1 MLQNKPDTAAK
12 TSIGTGAKSRSGY
25 FTLLRTLIRKGPPT
39 NVASWTV
46 GSLLLSLTA
55 AVVIVAL
62 AVLVRITILA
72 ALGTRLV
79 YITLYPA
86 VVAASVIGG
95 LPAGILAAVLSA
107 TIASFWLAPIFENM
121 EYLGLGVFLL
131 ACALIVSV
139 VEAMHR
145 ARARVR
151 DAEARAQISDAIR
164 ESQAQLSA
172 VVNNA
177 AEGITVTDDR
187 GRIRST
193 NSTMSKIFGYASD
206 ELVGQSVGVLMN
218 GRQRLEH
225 DAYIGEYLN
234 TGRAK
239 IIGIG
244 REVEAR
250 RKDGTLFPAHLA
262 VSEIVIEGKRHF
274 VGHIRDISEQKQAQ
288 ENQARLTEQLSRSEQ
303 QARQQEALFKGVFD
317 GAPDAIV
324 LTDMNRRIRMV
335 NPALQSLFGFS
346 ESELEGAPD
355 LRIYASQDDWRR
367 VSELMSAQSER
378 GLTTRENVS
387 FRKKN
392 KTTFPGEILAGYY
405 RDVTGTPLGYI
416 TIIRDMSEEI
426 ARQEAK
432 RQSQKLESL
441 GQLTGGIAHDFNNIL
456 TTIIGNHEYLK
467 ERLTESDEQHAL
479 RRANDAAEMA
489 ARLTTR
495 LLTFARRRQLEPVS
509 LNLNIVISTISE
521 LLRRTIGESISL
533 ELLLAKELDYVR
545 ADVSEIENVIINLAL
560 NSRDAMP
567 NGGRLTIETGNLKFT
582 ERDAPPG
589 LAPGPY
595 VVLSVT
601 DTGVGMTQEVMTRAF
616 EPFFST
622 KGIGR
627 GTGLGLSTVYGFA
640 EQSGGRV
647 VFDSTFGKGTTVR
660 VLLPPCKKPLNEIAD
675 DDDMPL
681 APNAEIVLVVE
692 DDPDVRETTLRRVEA
707 LGYVAVEAHNSASA
721 IQILQ
726 TGDPI
731 DLVFSDVV
739 MPGGMSGYE
748 LASWVTINR
757 PDVKILLTSG
767 HVDISHVDPAAR
779 EQFELLEK
787 PYKRA
792 ELAQA
797 LFAKLTKRE

>member
-1 MLQNKPDTAAK
+1 MLQIKPDTAK
-12 TSIGTGAKSRSGY
+12 RTSIGTAAKSCLGY
-25 FTLLRTLIRKGPPT
+25 FAPFWTFIRKGPPT

-55 AVVIVAL
+55 AIVMVAL
-62 AVLVRITILA
+62 GVLIRVTILS
-72 ALGTRLV
+72 ALGTRVV

-107 TIASFWLAPIFENM
+107 TIASFWLAPIFQTM

-131 ACALIVSV
+131 ACVLIVSV

-145 ARARVR
+145 ARGRVR

-193 NSTMSKIFGYASD
+193 NSTMSKIFGYAPE
-206 ELVGQSVGVLMN
+206 ELIGQNVAMLMN
-218 GRQRLEH
+218 GRDRLEH
-225 DAYIGEYLN
+225 DSYIGSYLN

-262 VSEIVIEGKRHF
+262 VSEIMIEGKRHF

-324 LTDMNRRIRMV
+324 LTDMSRRVRMV
-335 NPALQSLFGFS
+335 NPALQGLFGYD

-467 ERLTESDEQHAL
+467 ERLTKSDEQHAL

-509 LNLNIVISTISE
+509 LNLNTVISTISE
-521 LLRRTIGESISL
+521 LLRRTLGESILL
-533 ELLLAKELDYVR
+533 ELLLAQELDYVR

-567 NGGRLTIETGNLKFT
+567 NGGRLTIETGNLKLT

-601 DTGVGMTQEVMTRAF
+601 DTGVGMTQEVMTRAL

-660 VLLPPCKKPLNEIAD
+660 VLLPPSKKPLNEIAD
-675 DDDMPL
+675 NDEMPL
-681 APNAEIVLVVE
+681 APNAETILVVE

-707 LGYVAVEAHNSASA
+707 LGYVAIEAHNSASA

-748 LASWVTINR
+748 LASWVRINR
-757 PDVKILLTSG
+757 PDVNILLTSG
-767 HVDISHVDPAAR
+767 HVDVKHVDPAAR

-797 LFAKLTKRE
+797 LFANLTKRK